1 MDQRKKRVQNM
12 CGIAG
17 YISDHP
23 VDPDP
28 SLLVRM
34 CDRIQHRG
42 PDAYGYY
49 QKGPVA
55 LGHRRLS
62 IIDVSGGNQP
72 LGNED
77 GSIQIIFNGEIYNYL
92 ELRADLVKR
101 QHQFVTQ
108 SDTEVLAHLYEEV
121 GERLPDYLNGMFAFA
136 IWDASRQELFL
147 ARDPFGKKP
156 LYYSTSTPGYRLCFA
171 SELKA
176 LTAIPRFDYA
186 VNSRSIA
193 DFLTFGYIP
202 DPETAFRNVQKLE
215 PGSSLLVSRSDERRR
230 KYWTPRF
237 EADEGADFN
246 RSIGALA
253 ELAADS
259 VERRMISDVPLG
271 GFLSG
276 GVDSSA
282 VVAFMAQRAGGRVKS
297 FSIGFTDENFNELE
311 YARMVARRYQT
322 EHYEEVVTPS
332 VYDTL
337 RTLVDHYDEPFADAS
352 AIPTLYLCRMTRQHV
367 TVALSGDGADEL
379 FGGYRRYRFAVAEE
393 QIRKRVPRWL
403 RRSVIR
409 KAGEIYPQLD
419 TWPRVFRGKATLCE
433 LSYSFPESYAS
444 AMSAFRYGALNEV
457 LSAELKRE
465 LDGYSPIVNY
475 MDRFKKY
482 AHLPA
487 LKQLQAVDLETY
499 LPGDILVKVDRASMA
514 YSLEARCPW
523 LDYRMGNLA
532 GSLPADFLLKNGRGK
547 HIFKEMVGPH
557 IPEAIINRPKMGF
570 GGPLHTWMRTS
581 LKPVFEALVLRPEF
595 GRYVELGA
603 VKRIW
608 DRHQSGQRDFSRDL
622 WHLLMLAC
630 WHDRHASSQRT
641 ELLAEVAA
649 SCSN

>member
-230 KYWTPRF
+230 KY
-237 EADEGADFN
+237 
-246 RSIGALA
+246 
-253 ELAADS
+253 
-259 VERRMISDVPLG
+259 
-271 GFLSG
+271 
-276 GVDSSA
+276 
-282 VVAFMAQRAGGRVKS
+282 
-297 FSIGFTDENFNELE
+297 
-311 YARMVARRYQT
+311 
-322 EHYEEVVTPS
+322 
-332 VYDTL
+332 
-337 RTLVDHYDEPFADAS
+337 
-352 AIPTLYLCRMTRQHV
+352 
-367 TVALSGDGADEL
+367 
-379 FGGYRRYRFAVAEE
+379 
-393 QIRKRVPRWL
+393 
-403 RRSVIR
+403 
-409 KAGEIYPQLD
+409 
-419 TWPRVFRGKATLCE
+419 
-433 LSYSFPESYAS
+433 
-444 AMSAFRYGALNEV
+444 
-457 LSAELKRE
+457 
-465 LDGYSPIVNY
+465 
-475 MDRFKKY
+475 
-482 AHLPA
+482 
-487 LKQLQAVDLETY
+487 
-499 LPGDILVKVDRASMA
+499 
-514 YSLEARCPW
+514 
-523 LDYRMGNLA
+523 
-532 GSLPADFLLKNGRGK
+532 
-547 HIFKEMVGPH
+547 
-557 IPEAIINRPKMGF
+557 
-570 GGPLHTWMRTS
+570 
-581 LKPVFEALVLRPEF
+581 
-595 GRYVELGA
+595 
-603 VKRIW
+603 
-608 DRHQSGQRDFSRDL
+608 
-622 WHLLMLAC
+622 
-630 WHDRHASSQRT
+630 
-641 ELLAEVAA
+641 
-649 SCSN
+649 